1 MIQRGRP
8 DEEGTDLEQLADSL
22 AVELALEQYG
32 KGVFQLCGEDGNAH
46 YIMARVNK
54 ALRRKGWPER
64 ALRALRNRMTEGDYD
79 NLLRVAMG
87 VQDSRAYELECL
99 AVELEERRQELLAED
114 DDWIME
120 EEE

>member
-8 DEEGTDLEQLADSL
+8 DKEGTGLEQLADSL

-46 YIMARVNK
+46 CIMVRVVEG
-54 ALRRKGWPER
+54 LRKKGWPPR
-64 ALRALRNRMTEGDYD
+64 ALWALRNRMMEGDYD
-79 NLLRVAMG
+79 NLLRVAMAM
-87 VQDSRAYELECL
+87 QDPRAYELECL

-120 EEE
+120 EE